1 MKPDQE
7 IDAAVFL
14 GLQAWR
20 MKNPNAADS
29 LLPRID
35 SQDLESILPWIS
47 TTPIGLQPNLR
58 RMLTWVSKA
67 EVEILRSNE
76 SARGEA
82 VIGWTKQARERNFTE
97 FPRKKIEEHIDEA
110 ESPAERLAAGGGARA
125 RRVHENTVKRGDEKV
140 QMATEDIGQGLER
153 FVHETPEEA
162 SFVWVSGLSPND
174 DNDFLVKTVEGCLE
188 DLAIHHLVGAPTA
201 AISDPRNW
209 HQIDP
214 NNERQLLSLPLS
226 EAIQFKGVD
235 CEGRNRPLYSIS
247 MSRANRKIVSPKG
260 KVTELGKSLI
270 CAQPG
275 SCVAENLGNRV
286 LGLFRPLAVQ
296 ARTAHEDA
304 DETPDGVC
312 AR

>member
-1 MKPDQE
+1 
-7 IDAAVFL
+7 
-14 GLQAWR
+14 
-20 MKNPNAADS
+20 
-29 LLPRID
+29 
-35 SQDLESILPWIS
+35 
-47 TTPIGLQPNLR
+47 
-58 RMLTWVSKA
+58 MLTWVSKA
-67 EVEILRSNE
+67 EVKILRSNE

-125 RRVHENTVKRGDEKV
+125 RRVHENTVKSGDEKV

-153 FVHETPEEA
+153 FVQETPEEA
-162 SFVWVSGLSPND
+162 SFVWLSGLSPND

-201 AISDPRNW
+201 VISDPRNW
-209 HQIDP
+209 HHIDP
-214 NNERQLLSLPLS
+214 NNERQLLWLPLS

-235 CEGRNRPLYSIS
+235 YEGRNRPSYSIS

-275 SCVAENLGNRV
+275 PCVAENLGNRV
-286 LGLFRPLAVQ
+286 LGIFRPLAVQ
-296 ARTAHEDA
+296 ESIMRMQIKHLKEYVQDKLQSLGNSRPAMRMPSVRLIAHPVGFQVSSPIGKWHTAICA
-304 DETPDGVC
+304 IIIANPDGVYPDETLHEM
-312 AR
+312 